1 MSDEQATSPGAAPS
15 AGAMLRAAREHA
27 GLPLEEFA
35 ASLKVAA
42 RKVELIE
49 TDQFDQLPDAVFAR
63 ALAQSMCRALKIDPV
78 QVLALLPR
86 APDQRL
92 DRIHVGLNTSY
103 REGPSQG
110 LPDDGVG
117 RALPFMGGA
126 ALLLAGAL
134 LFYFLPSSWQTPAKV
149 SPRTAAVAPVAARA
163 ASEPSAAVPLAADA
177 AQRPDSAAPSR
188 APVPA
193 ETQSTGT
200 TPSEAGRREQPP
212 AVSTNAAPA
221 LPMPPPMLPPPTP
234 ATPQAT
240 PPATRTAI
248 AAPAPVAPAA
258 PATTTPPRVES
269 APPAPAAAIAK
280 IPSAPAAGGLLQFR
294 ASEVAWVEVQDA
306 QGSLLLARELRAG
319 EAVGINGTT
328 PLKVVV
334 GNVKATQVAFRG
346 KAMDLRSFPRD
357 NVARVELQ

>member
-1 MSDEQATSPGAAPS
+1 
-15 AGAMLRAAREHA
+15 MLRAAREHA

-149 SPRTAAVAPVAARA
+149 SPRTAAVAPVAASA

-200 TPSEAGRREQPP
+200 TPSEAGRRGPPP
-212 AVSTNAAPA
+212 AASLNAVPA
-221 LPMPPPMLPPPTP
+221 SPMPTPPPTP
-234 ATPQAT
+234 ATPQTT

-269 APPAPAAAIAK
+269 ALPASAAAVAK
-280 IPSAPAAGGLLQFR
+280 ISPAPAAGGLLQFR

-319 EAVGINGTT
+319 EAVAINGTT

-346 KAMDLRSFPRD
+346 KAMDLRSFTRD

>member
-15 AGAMLRAAREHA
+15 AGALLRAAREHA

-63 ALAQSMCRALKIDPV
+63 ALAQSMCRALKIDPA

-110 LPDDGVG
+110 LPDDWVG

-126 ALLLAGAL
+126 ALLLAGAM

-149 SPRTAAVAPVAARA
+149 SPRTAAVPPVADSA
-163 ASEPSAAVPLAADA
+163 ASEPSAAAPLAADA

-212 AVSTNAAPA
+212 AVSTNVAPA
-221 LPMPPPMLPPPTP
+221 SPMPMPPPTPTP

-240 PPATRTAI
+240 PPAKRTAI
-248 AAPAPVAPAA
+248 AAPVPVAPAA

-269 APPAPAAAIAK
+269 APPAPAAAVAK
-280 IPSAPAAGGLLQFR
+280 NSPAPAAGGLLQFR
-294 ASEVAWVEVQDA
+294 ASEVAWIEVQDA

-319 EAVGINGTT
+319 EAVVINGTT

-346 KAMDLRSFPRD
+346 KAMDLRSFTRD

>member
-15 AGAMLRAAREHA
+15 AGALLRAAREHA

-63 ALAQSMCRALKIDPV
+63 ALAQSMCRALKIDPA

-110 LPDDGVG
+110 LPDDWVG

-126 ALLLAGAL
+126 ALLLAGAM

-149 SPRTAAVAPVAARA
+149 SPRTAAVPPVADSA
-163 ASEPSAAVPLAADA
+163 ASEPSAAAPLAADA

-200 TPSEAGRREQPP
+200 TPSEAGRREQPL
-212 AVSTNAAPA
+212 AVSTNVAPA
-221 LPMPPPMLPPPTP
+221 SPMPPPTP

-240 PPATRTAI
+240 PPAKRTAI
-248 AAPAPVAPAA
+248 VAPAPVAPAA
-258 PATTTPPRVES
+258 PATTTPARVES
-269 APPAPAAAIAK
+269 APPAPAAAVAK
-280 IPSAPAAGGLLQFR
+280 ISPAPAAGGLLQFR

-319 EAVGINGTT
+319 EAVVINGTT

-346 KAMDLRSFPRD
+346 KAMDLRSFTRD